1 MSERPIGQLSFTDG
15 LVSDAARANATLQ
28 RVSELVDWR
37 AIEALLSGLRSGSM
51 GAPAYP
57 SLALFKALLLQQ
69 WYGLSDPGLEE
80 ALVDRLSFRRFL
92 GLSLSEPVPDHS
104 TLWRF
109 REQLARSGLAE
120 RAFALITAQI
130 ERSGF
135 VLRRGTLIDASLVR
149 SAVNPP
155 EPPAG
160 TLPPDAD
167 GRPASK
173 LVRSPLDPEAAWTH
187 KEGKYYFG
195 YKMHVAMDQDSRI
208 IRRIAFTPAN
218 VNESTAADALIC
230 SDEASVY
237 ADKAYDSKAR
247 RAYLRSMG
255 IRDGIMRK
263 ANRWHSLGTWAA
275 RRNAV
280 ISHRRAPIEPLFALI
295 KRVYRFARARY
306 RGLTRNAAAFH
317 LAATAINLQRWARM
331 MTPQAA

>member
-1 MSERPIGQLSFTDG
+1 VSERPIGQLSFVDE
-15 LVSDAARANATLQ
+15 LVSEAARANGALQ

-37 AIEALLSGLRSGSM
+37 AIEALLSNLRGGSM

-80 ALVDRLSFRRFL
+80 ALVDRLSFRRFM

-109 REQLARSGLAE
+109 REQLANSRLAE

-130 ERSGF
+130 EKSGF
-135 VLRRGTLIDASLVR
+135 VLKRGTLIDASLVR

-155 EPPAG
+155 EPPATG
-160 TLPPDAD
+160 TLPPDPD

-218 VNESTAADALIC
+218 VNESTAANALIC
-230 SDEASVY
+230 TDEASVY
-237 ADKAYDSKAR
+237 ADKAYDSKSR
-247 RAYLRSMG
+247 RAYLKSLG
-255 IRDGIMRK
+255 IRDGIMLRS
-263 ANRWHSLGTWAA
+263 NRWHSLGSWAA
-275 RRNAV
+275 RRNAI
-280 ISHRRAPIEPLFALI
+280 ISHRRAPIEPLFAFI
-295 KRVYRFARARY
+295 KRVYRFSRARY
-306 RGLTRNAAAFH
+306 RGLKRNGAAFH
-317 LAATAINLQRWARM
+317 LVASAINLQRWARM
-331 MTPQAA
+331 TPNLA